1 MKKIPDFNNE
11 RVVLV
16 IIDMQYEDSSSGFWK
31 SVNWDDVVKRSQSVL
46 NACRE
51 KGYPVVHVKVAR
63 DPEGVQCHPFD
74 LRDENG
80 RPLYSVK
87 GSRKAEIIDE
97 LKPVQGEFVVEKQ
110 RFSAFYQ
117 TNIDLILQGLKADH
131 LIMMG
136 VFTDSCFLTSV
147 YDAFTRGYTISI
159 VKDACT
165 AGTVAAHKT
174 SILDMANWIYGCS
187 IFDAEE
193 LVKAVRGNDYS
204 AWFWEYPNS
213 MPYELDDIE
222 KMYWKLDQNS
232 KEDCIKW

>member
-1 MKKIPDFNNE
+1 MKKVPDFQNE
-11 RVVLV
+11 RIVLL
-16 IIDMQYEDSSSGFWK
+16 IIDMQYEESPKGFWK
-31 SVNWDDVVKRSQSVL
+31 AYNWDATVNNAQRVL
-46 NACRE
+46 EACRV
-51 KGYPVVHVKVAR
+51 KGYPIVHVKVAR

-80 RPLYSVK
+80 KPIYSVK
-87 GSRKAEIIDE
+87 GTKNAEIIDE
-97 LKPVQGEFVVEKQ
+97 LKPISGELIVEKQ

-117 TNIDLILQGLKADH
+117 TNIELILQGLKADH

-165 AGTVAAHKT
+165 AGTEAAHKT

-187 IFDAEE
+187 IFNAEE
-193 LVKAVRGNDYS
+193 MVKAIKGENYS
-204 AWFWEYPNS
+204 AWFWDYPNS
-213 MPYELDDIE
+213 MPYGLNNIE
-222 KMYWKLDQNS
+222 EVYQKLD
-232 KEDCIKW
+232 I